1 MESNKGGE
9 QKAVAGG
16 RHIHVIT
23 WDGGRVLVM
32 HGCEGLDWKSGALS
46 VFWLCM
52 EYKWVERSWFL

>member
-23 WDGGRVLVM
+23 WTVAEFWLCM
-32 HGCEGLDWKSGALS
+32 GLDWKSGAFS